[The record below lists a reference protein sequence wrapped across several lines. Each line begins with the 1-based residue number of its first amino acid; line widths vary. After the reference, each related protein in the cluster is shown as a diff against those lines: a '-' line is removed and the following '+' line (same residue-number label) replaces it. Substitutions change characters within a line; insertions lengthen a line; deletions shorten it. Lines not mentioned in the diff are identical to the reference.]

1 MRAVALALRGGARY
15 HRADLAGGKVND
27 RVGGRES
34 AVRAIKPPFTKRR
47 LCGLQ
52 ADVLDPILFNSLLVL
67 TTSEIATGVNH
78 SGHPDRHA
86 TPLGRREE

>member
-1 MRAVALALRGGARY
+1 MRAVALASGAGARY
-15 HRADLAGGKVND
+15 HRADLAGGKVN
-27 RVGGRES
+27 GRLAAENRAS
-34 AVRAIKPPFTKRR
+34 RAIKPPFTKRR